1 MTLGGKQNVFD
12 LQFASQNVENVTTV
26 YKNKIKI
33 DEKSKSKTA
42 MTAILNFTKVLK
54 VASSALLQ
62 MCNVFQQETSCK
74 LFDRNSVWHK
84 M

>member
-33 DEKSKSKTA
+33 DE
-42 MTAILNFTKVLK
+42 
-54 VASSALLQ
+54 
-62 MCNVFQQETSCK
+62 NVFQQETSCK